1 MAGMKTETVHAQEV
15 PQTHNDI
22 RMLILALTGACNFR
36 CTYCYASAQPPEKIP
51 RAALR
56 WALDL
61 AGQSGRPFVVQ
72 FTGGE
77 PLLAFER
84 LVYAVNYI
92 RDRQYPATLQI
103 QTNASLITPTIAR
116 YFADEK
122 IGVGVSLDGNVAVN
136 DAARQYP
143 DQRGTAA
150 DIMRGLQVLAQAG
163 VAVGMTC
170 VVGTHNIHAL
180 ASVVDM
186 AYYAG
191 NVRKLGF
198 DLLRPQGRAHP
209 DAVVTE
215 GEMAAALRKV
225 MQRADELERLTGRH
239 LIFVHG
245 QRVAQL
251 QSGRTEV
258 FAHCY
263 ALTHHAVFVNSRGE
277 CYSCASLSSY
287 PQYRIGSYRE
297 GLRGQ
302 ATQVAAANIQKAMAR
317 CYDCEFLEKCGG
329 GCYARWAGGT
339 TAHEAECRLKQMFIY
354 RYEKQR
360 GGSR

>member
-1 MAGMKTETVHAQEV
+1 MNESVNTPVCAVDGEMHS
-15 PQTHNDI
+15 DI

-36 CTYCYASAQPPEKIP
+36 CTYCYASAQTPVKIP

-61 AGQSGRPFVVQ
+61 AGASGNPFVVQ

-92 RDRQYPATLQI
+92 REKKYPATLQI
-103 QTNASLITPTIAR
+103 QTNASLVTPTIAK
-116 YFADEK
+116 YLAAEK
-122 IGVGVSLDGNVAVN
+122 IGVGVSLDGGVEAN

-143 DQRGTAA
+143 DRSGTAT
-150 DIMRGLQVLAQAG
+150 DIMRGLQILAQEG

-170 VVGTHNIHAL
+170 VVGAHNIDSL
-180 ASVVDM
+180 QSVVDM

-198 DLLRPQGRAHP
+198 DLLRPQGRAHSQS
-209 DAVVTE
+209 VVSE
-215 GEMAAALRKV
+215 EEMATALRAV
-225 MQRADELERLTGRH
+225 MQRADELERLTGQH

-251 QSGRTEV
+251 ESGRTEV

-263 ALTHHAVFVNSRGE
+263 AMTHHALFVNPLGE
-277 CYSCASLSSY
+277 CYACASLSAY
-287 PQYRIGSYRE
+287 PQFRIGSYQE
-297 GLRGQ
+297 GLRQRAGQ
-302 ATQVAAANIQKAMAR
+302 AASEEIRKAMER
-317 CYDCEFLEKCGG
+317 CYRCEFLDTCGG
-329 GCYARWAGGT
+329 GCYARWAGGS

-354 RYEKQR
+354 RYEKQK
-360 GGSR
+360 GGLR

>member
-1 MAGMKTETVHAQEV
+1 MAYMNRETAYVQAV
-15 PQTHNDI
+15 PNTHHDI

-61 AGQSGRPFVVQ
+61 AGQSGQPFVVQ

-84 LVYAVNYI
+84 LVYAVDYI
-92 RDRQYPATLQI
+92 REKKYPATLQI
-103 QTNASLITPTIAR
+103 QTNASLLTPTMAR
-116 YFADEK
+116 YFAAEK
-122 IGVGVSLDGNVAVN
+122 IGVGVSLDGSVAAN

-143 DQRGTAA
+143 DRSGTAA

-170 VVGTHNIHAL
+170 VVGAHNIHAL
-180 ASVVDM
+180 SSVVDM

-198 DLLRPQGRAHP
+198 DLLRPQGRASR

-215 GEMAAALRKV
+215 AEMAVALEQV
-225 MQRADELERLTGRH
+225 MRRADELERLTGRH

-263 ALTHHAVFVNSRGE
+263 AMTHHAVFVNPRGE
-277 CYSCASLSSY
+277 CYSCASLSAY

-302 ATQVAAANIQKAMAR
+302 ATRAAAADIKQAMER
-317 CYDCEFLEKCGG
+317 CYHCEFLEKCGG
-329 GCYARWAGGT
+329 GCYARWAGGD
-339 TAHEAECRLKQMFIY
+339 TAHEAECRLKQMFIN

-360 GGSR
+360 GGLR